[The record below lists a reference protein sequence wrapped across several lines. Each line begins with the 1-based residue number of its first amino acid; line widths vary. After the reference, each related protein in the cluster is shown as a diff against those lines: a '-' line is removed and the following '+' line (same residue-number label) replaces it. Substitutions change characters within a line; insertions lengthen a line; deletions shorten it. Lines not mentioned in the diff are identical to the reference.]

1 MEVKIFVDVLFIIN
15 FIIDYILLSVTS
27 FFVKKTPNF
36 LRMCLASA
44 VGALYAAVA
53 FFFSSG
59 TLFSLC
65 ATFCVAFLM
74 IFFAFGIKSARAL
87 LTDISVFYLVSI
99 AVSGL
104 GFGIIFS
111 GKLQKTA
118 VNNGIFYADI
128 NAYALLFVFLSSLL
142 IIHFATGYVRK
153 QKIKSSFMYEITIEK
168 NGRSVSHSALF
179 DSANF
184 MTDPISQK
192 SVIIA
197 EWHAVAPLFDEKK
210 ITEAIVSHPEDFV
223 YIGCRTISGNEAM
236 FAFSP
241 DSVTSDEIRF
251 SEPVLIAVTERTLDK
266 SGTFCMLL
274 PNTANIQNHQE
285 RI

>member
-87 LTDISVFYLVSI
+87 LT
-99 AVSGL
+99 
-104 GFGIIFS
+104 
-111 GKLQKTA
+111 
-118 VNNGIFYADI
+118 
-128 NAYALLFVFLSSLL
+128 
-142 IIHFATGYVRK
+142 
-153 QKIKSSFMYEITIEK
+153 
-168 NGRSVSHSALF
+168 
-179 DSANF
+179 
-184 MTDPISQK
+184 
-192 SVIIA
+192 
-197 EWHAVAPLFDEKK
+197 
-210 ITEAIVSHPEDFV
+210 
-223 YIGCRTISGNEAM
+223 AM
-236 FAFSP
+236 L
-241 DSVTSDEIRF
+241 TR
-251 SEPVLIAVTERTLDK
+251 
-266 SGTFCMLL
+266 
-274 PNTANIQNHQE
+274 
-285 RI
+285 